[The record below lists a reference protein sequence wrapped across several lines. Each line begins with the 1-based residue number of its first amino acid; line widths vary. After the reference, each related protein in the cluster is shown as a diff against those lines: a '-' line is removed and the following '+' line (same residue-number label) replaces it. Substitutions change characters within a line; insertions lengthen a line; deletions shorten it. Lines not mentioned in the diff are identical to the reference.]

1 MSSFWALAHNS
12 AHTPAHTPSHKEG
25 DLQQNWCWLPGWSFS
40 AEVFRPFWEA
50 LPGQHWVADY
60 QNTASSLDEAC
71 ALAADAPANAIW
83 VGWSLGGA
91 IAALS
96 SEAANAAA
104 LVTLATG
111 KRFLADKQQDG
122 MPAKDFDAF
131 CCGFQTSP
139 EKTLK
144 RFLALCTQGADDA
157 RSLMKTLK
165 TSQLAAEPG
174 LADSLN
180 WLTQYDLC
188 APALPGVHLYAQT
201 DALHANGLF
210 PAALS
215 SSNSHAFFLTQRGQ
229 KELQRILTSLMLA
242 TGTSATHST
251 APDITGPLVTG
262 TQALVHGE
270 KHGSS

>member
-1 MSSFWALAHNS
+1 MSSFWTLAHNS
-12 AHTPAHTPSHKEG
+12 AHRSG

-50 LPGQHWVADY
+50 LPGQHWMADY
-60 QNTASSLDEAC
+60 QNTASSLEQAC

-96 SEAANAAA
+96 AEAANAAA

-111 KRFLADKQQDG
+111 KRFLADNNHSG

-131 CCGFQTSP
+131 CSGFQASP

-144 RFLALCTQGADDA
+144 RFLSLCAQGADDA

-165 TSQLAAEPG
+165 ASQLDAEPA

-180 WLTQYDLC
+180 WLTQYDLN
-188 APALPGVHLYAQT
+188 APALPGVHFYSQS
-201 DALHANGLF
+201 DALQAQGLA
-210 PAALS
+210 PAAYS
-215 SSNSHAFFLTQRGQ
+215 QSGSHAFFLTADGQ
-229 KELQRILTSLMLA
+229 QELLHWLR
-242 TGTSATHST
+242 
-251 APDITGPLVTG
+251 PL
-262 TQALVHGE
+262 LVVAAFAQGDHHGAA
-270 KHGSS
+270 

>member
-12 AHTPAHTPSHKEG
+12 AHAPAHTPSHKES

-50 LPGQHWVADY
+50 LPGQHWIADY
-60 QNTASSLDEAC
+60 QNTASSLEQAC
-71 ALAADAPANAIW
+71 TLAAEAPANAIW

-96 SEAANAAA
+96 AEAANAAA

-111 KRFLADKQQDG
+111 KRFLAHAEHGGIEYSDHSG

-131 CCGFQTSP
+131 CNGFEAGP

-144 RFLALCTQGADDA
+144 RFLSLCAQGADDA
-157 RSLMKTLK
+157 RGLMKTLK
-165 TSQLAAEPG
+165 ASQLDAEPG

-180 WLTQYDLC
+180 WLTQYDLN
-188 APALPGVHLYAQT
+188 APTLPGVHFYSQT
-201 DALHANGLF
+201 DALQAQGLN
-210 PAALS
+210 PAS
-215 SSNSHAFFLTQRGQ
+215 YSQSGSHAFFLTSDGQ
-229 KELQRILTSLMLA
+229 QELLHWLR
-242 TGTSATHST
+242 
-251 APDITGPLVTG
+251 PL
-262 TQALVHGE
+262 LVVAAFAQGDP
-270 KHGSS
+270 HGSA

>member
-1 MSSFWALAHNS
+1 MSRFWMH
-12 AHTPAHTPSHKEG
+12 AHTNG

-60 QNTASSLDEAC
+60 QYNAHSLEQAC

-91 IAALS
+91 IATLTAES
-96 SEAANAAA
+96 ANAAA

-111 KRFLADKQQDG
+111 KRFLADADHQG
-122 MPAKDFDAF
+122 MPANDFDAF
-131 CCGFQTSP
+131 CNGFQTSP

-144 RFLALCTQGADDA
+144 RFLSLCVQGADDA
-157 RSLMKTLK
+157 RGLMKTLK
-165 TSQLAAEPG
+165 ISQLAAEPG

-180 WLTQYDLC
+180 WLTQYDLS
-188 APALPGVHLYAQT
+188 APALPRVHLYAQT
-201 DALHANGLF
+201 DALHATGLS

-215 SSNSHAFFLTQRGQ
+215 SSNSHAFFLTPGGQ

-242 TGTSATHST
+242 TGTSATRST

-262 TQALVHGE
+262 TQAFVHGE